1 MTIKRIC
8 IILGIIFNISLLML
22 GCVDENEIS
31 NFSVKNEGNK
41 ENHSQIQNELLYIT
55 NSDQKTTYTEPIY
68 VDLTKMNESY
78 VIESAGEY
86 VLTGITNKPLIVQAH
101 DEIVHIFLD
110 GVTIDSDI
118 GSAMNIRSAG
128 KVIITLVEDSENI
141 FLDSAYYED
150 EEANAAIYAGCD
162 LTINGTGMLNVC
174 GYYKDAIH
182 TKDVFKLLGGQVHL
196 QAKRCGIK
204 GNDGIVLSPVSLE
217 IESEKNGCETT
228 NANNEEK
235 GSVKIAGGKISVI
248 AGEYA
253 IVAVA
258 DVYIEAGEI
267 YFNSVIDS
275 IYAEGQQYIVEG
287 TIVNE

>member
-1 MTIKRIC
+1 MTNKRIC
-8 IILGIIFNISLLML
+8 IFFGIIFILYLPMI
-22 GCVDENEIS
+22 GCGDDNRIRNS
-31 NFSVKNEGNK
+31 GMNK
-41 ENHSQIQNELLYIT
+41 EEKMETYSQEQNELFFIT
-55 NSDQKTTYTEPIY
+55 ESDQNTSYTEPIR
-68 VDLTKMNESY
+68 VELTQMSKSY

-86 VLTGITNKPLIVQAH
+86 VLSGVTSEPLIVDAH

-110 GVTIDSDI
+110 GVTIDSNM
-118 GSAMNIRSAG
+118 GSAMNIQSAG
-128 KVIITLVEDSENI
+128 KVIITLVEGSENV

-150 EEANAAIYAGCD
+150 EEVNAAIYSECD

-196 QAKRCGIK
+196 QAKRCGIR
-204 GNDGIVLSPVSLE
+204 GNDGIVLSPMSLA

-235 GSVKIAGGKISVI
+235 GNVKIVGGDISII

-253 IVAVA
+253 IVALANVF
-258 DVYIEAGEI
+258 IEGGEI
-267 YFNSVIDS
+267 YFNSVIDN
-275 IYAEGQQYIVEG
+275 IHTEGQQYIAEG
-287 TIVNE
+287 AIVNE